1 MLIQILLLLLLQQ
14 QQLLMGMV
22 SLDSHLKG
30 KGLKCYNVAKVDHAT
45 TPTTQL
51 PASAWPAPNEA
62 VDSTL
67 DDPPEKK
74 DKFLVLK
81 GMHFV
86 GGRVGGWV
94 AWR

>member
-1 MLIQILLLLLLQQ
+1 
-14 QQLLMGMV
+14 MGMV
-22 SLDSHLKG
+22 SLDPHLKG
-30 KGLKCYNVAKVDHAT
+30 KGLKCCNVAKVDHAT

-81 GMHFV
+81 GMYFV

-94 AWR
+94 GGWVAWR

>member
-1 MLIQILLLLLLQQ
+1 MTKTL
-14 QQLLMGMV
+14 
-22 SLDSHLKG
+22 
-30 KGLKCYNVAKVDHAT
+30 NVLCTAKVDIAST
-45 TPTTQL
+45 TSQL

-62 VDSTL
+62 VESTV

-81 GMHFV
+81 GMFCW
-86 GGRVGGWV
+86 GWWV